1 MFVAI
6 DNKIPVNM
14 TTDYPFLED
23 LLHPPTA
30 IYKNTKKDFED
41 SVSKLCQT
49 QSLVSVPVL
58 LVYQQWNIPVWP
70 DTLTIPKYKFYLTL
84 KLYCASSFFI
94 ANRNFILS

>member
-30 IYKNTKKDFED
+30 VYKNTKKDFED
-41 SVSKLCQT
+41 SVSKL
-49 QSLVSVPVL
+49 SVRHKVL
-58 LVYQQWNIPVWP
+58 LVYQS
-70 DTLTIPKYKFYLTL
+70 
-84 KLYCASSFFI
+84 C
-94 ANRNFILS
+94 